1 MYLGLAWYMST
12 KLLHFQINLPTSLL
26 FLNWIANFRRILLC
40 FCSNNLSLEKCSCFC
55 YITGYQMTLHCFGL
69 QTQIQCFVMVRLVTG
84 LGRFKAIKVLFGAA
98 ALIKMLCVLHLL
110 LLTSQ
115 RMFSNPV

>member
-1 MYLGLAWYMST
+1 
-12 KLLHFQINLPTSLL
+12 
-26 FLNWIANFRRILLC
+26 
-40 FCSNNLSLEKCSCFC
+40 
-55 YITGYQMTLHCFGL
+55 
-69 QTQIQCFVMVRLVTG
+69 MVRLVTG